1 MNRKQ
6 LAEKFN
12 VTEQTLRNWE
22 KEKPELIKLI
32 NGGLLLDRL
41 IGETE
46 ENLKTLKELKEKADI
61 GKLII

>member
-1 MNRKQ
+1 MDKKQ
-6 LAEKFN
+6 LAEKIGISLK
-12 VTEQTLRNWE
+12 TLYNWE

-32 NGGLLLDRL
+32 NGGLLLERL
-41 IGETE
+41 IEETE